1 MSEDNLTD
9 KINDLN
15 DIIYTLKSRI
25 STLEME
31 LEKKEHEIYT
41 HLETIEHLEDVIMKL
56 ESLIPE
62 EDNGIKSKKQK
73 GFESKLT
80 LELEERDIQ
89 IRDLKNRMGF
99 LRKEKVQLQQE
110 LERLKKE
117 RPESNVIRMED
128 IRSKPPLEI
137 LVKDLQDKVNKQKS
151 MIENLK
157 REYVDVSEFDTKI
170 KEKEEAIERRM
181 AYLLQTQIDD
191 QGKIIETKNLE
202 IEDLKS
208 EAENLKNKVEV
219 LEVQLNIKDQRI
231 KELTKDLGKSKKKK
245 K

>member
-15 DIIYTLKSRI
+15 NEIYALKSRI
-25 STLEME
+25 SKLEME
-31 LEKKEHEIYT
+31 LDKKEHEIYT

-56 ESLIPE
+56 ESSISE

-73 GFESKLT
+73 EIDSKLA

-99 LRKEKVQLQQE
+99 LRKEKVQIQQE
-110 LERLKKE
+110 LERLLKE

-151 MIENLK
+151 MIDSLK
-157 REYVDVSEFDTKI
+157 REYIDVSEFDTKI

-191 QGKIIETKNLE
+191 QGKIIDSKNKRIDDLN
-202 IEDLKS
+202 IEVD
-208 EAENLKNKVEV
+208 NLKNKIEV
-219 LEVQLNIKDQRI
+219 LEVQLNIKNQKI
-231 KELTKDLGKSKKKK
+231 KELNKIQKRDKKKK

>member
-15 DIIYTLKSRI
+15 NEIYALKSRI
-25 STLEME
+25 SKLEME
-31 LEKKEHEIYT
+31 LDKKEHEIYT

-56 ESLIPE
+56 ESSISE
-62 EDNGIKSKKQK
+62 EDNGIKTKKQK
-73 GFESKLT
+73 EIDSKLA

-99 LRKEKVQLQQE
+99 LRKEKVQIQQE
-110 LERLKKE
+110 LERLQKE
-117 RPESNVIRMED
+117 RLESNVIRMED

-151 MIENLK
+151 MIDNLK
-157 REYVDVSEFDTKI
+157 REYIDVSEFDTKI

-191 QGKIIETKNLE
+191 QGKIIDSKNKRIDDLN
-202 IEDLKS
+202 IEVD
-208 EAENLKNKVEV
+208 NLKNKIEV
-219 LEVQLNIKDQRI
+219 LEVQLNIKDQKI
-231 KELTKDLGKSKKKK
+231 KELNKIQKRDKKKK